1 MSDKTQAPASKIVQ
15 VIKSNA
21 TPTVFNF
28 LVLCE
33 DGSIW
38 GSTQH
43 IDGITKK
50 WKKPTWQRI
59 IEPFSKIQ

>member
-1 MSDKTQAPASKIVQ
+1 MPGKTQAPASKIVQ

-38 GSTQH
+38 SSTQQ
-43 IDGITKK
+43 IDINRK
-50 WKKPTWQRI
+50 WKKPIWQRI
-59 IEPFSKIQ
+59 IEPFSEIP